1 MTLQGGVISLPMQG
15 NTSEPHLLIRN
26 NSLSQFWRICI
37 SPNEISSKVCFIS
50 KLSKHLASPGSNSAR
65 SNDVSEAQPSSPNG
79 YELND
84 SKVSLLLRNSPF
96 GMLQEILS
104 SIDLDSTG
112 IISIVKLDLAT
123 SCISFTTSLR
133 DTILFLAQ
141 QYGRKII
148 LPLYS
153 FKSTETSIT
162 TTLGL
167 FKSEESDLIDNV
179 ASLNLFSKGSDE
191 CVYDAIQNQV

>member
-1 MTLQGGVISLPMQG
+1 MTLQGGVKSLPKQG
-15 NTSEPHLLIRN
+15 TTSEPHLLIRN
-26 NSLSQFWRICI
+26 NSLSQFWRTCI
-37 SPNEISSKVCFIS
+37 SPNEISSKDCFIS

-65 SNDVSEAQPSSPNG
+65 SNDVNEVQPSSPSG

-84 SKVSLLLRNSPF
+84 SKVSTLLRNRPL

-133 DTILFLAQ
+133 DTIVFLAQ
-141 QYGRKII
+141 QYGRKIV
-148 LPLYS
+148 LPSYS

-162 TTLGL
+162 TTLSL